1 MNQLAKWAMA
11 TLLPLIVLISP
22 PLLADQYVS
31 HGNYEIHYNAFNS
44 TFIQPDVA
52 KNIGISRSKRRA
64 LINVSVLK
72 VEGDKKVAV
81 PAIVSGTAANLAE
94 QQQTL
99 TFKKIDEGSAIYYLA
114 HFGFTNSQVFRLAL
128 DVQPDPNQPAFKVEF
143 EQRFYED

>member
-1 MNQLAKWAMA
+1 MNQLAKWAVT
-11 TLLPLIVLISP
+11 TLLAVVTLISQ
-22 PLLADQYVS
+22 PLFADQYVS

-72 VEGDKKVAV
+72 VDGNQKIPVQAV
-81 PAIVSGTAANLAE
+81 VTGTATNLAD
-94 QQQTL
+94 QPQKL
-99 TFKKIDEGSAIYYLA
+99 AFKKIDEGSAIYYLA

-128 DVQPDPNQPAFKVEF
+128 DVQPDPNQPAFTVKF